1 MESGTIKLY
10 HTVKYQEFPE
20 LIFGES
26 EEGYQYFDASRYII
40 QKGDIKRHTV
50 KEFRFAF
57 SIWSDAICKT
67 YEINPGYLIIE
78 DTNTGHV
85 FIEESMALLFI
96 AYIDPYFGVYILE
109 RMNELFLGG
118 FTLSDTALLLLTKE
132 RFNED
137 VLKPIDKQDEEK

>member
-1 MESGTIKLY
+1 MESRVIRLY
-10 HTVKYQEFPE
+10 NTVKYQEFPE

-26 EEGYQYFDASRYII
+26 EEGYQYFNASQYII
-40 QKGDIKRHTV
+40 KKGDIKRHTV

-67 YEINPGYLIIE
+67 YDINPDYLIIK
-78 DTNTGHV
+78 DTDTGHV

-96 AYIDPYFGVYILE
+96 AYIDAYFGVYILE
-109 RMNELFLGG
+109 RMNELFLSG
-118 FTLSDTALLLLTKE
+118 FTLSDTALLYLTKE

-137 VLKPIDKQDEEK
+137 VLKPVDNQNEKK